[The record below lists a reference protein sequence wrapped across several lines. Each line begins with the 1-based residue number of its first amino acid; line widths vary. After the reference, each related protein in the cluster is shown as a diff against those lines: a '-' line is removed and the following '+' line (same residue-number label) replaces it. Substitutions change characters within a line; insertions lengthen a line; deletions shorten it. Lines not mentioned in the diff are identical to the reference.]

1 MNGYLAVNAATVYA
15 VCAESFRRT
24 LNFLR
29 NYIWWIRAWWPR
41 QEVVWVVS
49 FQWPRRDLM
58 WDILLIDGFEA
69 LSAAR
74 AGVQDVVGG

>member
-1 MNGYLAVNAATVYA
+1 MNAAAVYA
-15 VCAESFRRT
+15 VCAESFCRT

-29 NYIWWIRAWWPR
+29 NYIWWIRASWPR
-41 QEVVWVVS
+41 QVVWVVS

>member
-1 MNGYLAVNAATVYA
+1 MNAATVYA
-15 VCAESFRRT
+15 VCTMLFLRM
-24 LNFLR
+24 LNFLG

-41 QEVVWVVS
+41 QGVVWVVS

-58 WDILLIDGFEA
+58 WDMLLIDGFEA